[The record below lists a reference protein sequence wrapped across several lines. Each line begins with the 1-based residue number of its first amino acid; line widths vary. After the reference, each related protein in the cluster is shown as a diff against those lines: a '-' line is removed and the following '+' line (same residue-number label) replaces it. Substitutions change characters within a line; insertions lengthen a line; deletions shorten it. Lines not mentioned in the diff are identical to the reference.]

1 LGLGLSLDPEAV
13 YLAGVADWAGWAV
26 PSAHFTP
33 FLAGRRS
40 EELRRGGGLS
50 AEAAERVATLLLLRA
65 GRGSGDG
72 AQAGGFAAGFAAAG
86 FAAAGF
92 AGGLER
98 LRGGIAKVESGIW
111 E

>member
-1 LGLGLSLDPEAV
+1 LGLGLSPDPEAV
-13 YLAGVADWAGWAV
+13 CLVGAAGWAGWAV

-33 FLAGRRS
+33 FLAGGRS

-50 AEAAERVATLLLLRA
+50 AEAAERGIAALLLLRA
-65 GRGSGDG
+65 CRGSGDG
-72 AQAGGFAAGFAAAG
+72 ARAEGFAAGFT
-86 FAAAGF
+86 AGF